1 MLRTEAELAGVKQ
14 ENLRLSSE
22 IVDALEERLS
32 RIDNVSTE
40 VITVRANLLAV
51 ENSARKLRRLTTIEV
66 FLYVV

>member
-1 MLRTEAELAGVKQ
+1 LLRTEAELAGVKQ